1 MNSLP
6 SSATSLGLKTFGQ
19 SGSGRSIVAND
30 QLHHML
36 EGFQE
41 LSRIPSSE
49 GYHALALTNAVNGL
63 RGGAAPVNSYLKNG
77 SATRRCIVGDGFEI
91 EYELINYY
99 GGPQTDVV
107 ILDIRLLGREA
118 QKEQRAALWEV
129 EWESE
134 RSESKWSPKERPA
147 MFLRTNGAMTGK
159 EDSRLKIGINGYCEN
174 LAHAANMMPS
184 HITRGDE
191 GALEKLKGNGYTLFY
206 VPQHGALKSGWRCVR
221 NLGRSS
227 TREDMEA
234 ARILAGYM
242 KEAHDKGLYVEWT
255 SHRGGSKVLTKAME
269 QLALRQIN
277 LDGKQTI
284 FLSDATSSHYL
295 ADDARRKIGMNTN
308 DSTWY
313 KATPGIAQLAG
324 GSVIGT
330 AKPVM
335 SVNTFIKYTSKE
347 DRINKLIDT
356 GYHTLKFIKGAK
368 KVAMGGFSIYGM
380 ATAAT
385 AMGISFST
393 AKLLL
398 GVMTVKGVQVA
409 AETSL
414 ASIPSLNE
422 GYHSSPTDPFKQL
435 VQRTRLRK

>member
-63 RGGAAPVNSYLKNG
+63 RGGAVPVNSYLKNG

-118 QKEQRAALWEV
+118 EKGKRAALWEV
-129 EWESE
+129 EWESGDSGGSWA
-134 RSESKWSPKERPA
+134 RKEEPA
-147 MFLRTNGAMTGK
+147 KFLRTNGAVAGK
-159 EDSRLKIGINGYCEN
+159 KDSPLKIGINGYCKG
-174 LAHAANMMPS
+174 LDHAAEILPS
-184 HITRGDE
+184 HITRGDAI
-191 GALEKLKGNGYTLFY
+191 ALEKLQDKGYTIFY
-206 VPQHGALKSGWRCVR
+206 VPQDGVTKAGWRFVK
-221 NLGRSS
+221 NLRTG
-227 TREDMEA
+227 TTAKDMEA
-234 ARILAGYM
+234 ARILAGHM

-255 SHRGGSKVLTKAME
+255 SHRGGSKVITKAME
-269 QLALRQIN
+269 LLAL
-277 LDGKQTI
+277 KQVNVDEKQKI
-284 FLSDATSSHYL
+284 FLSDATSSHYV
-295 ADDARRKIGMNTN
+295 ADNLRRKVGMNTK

-313 KATPGIAQLAG
+313 KATPGVAQIVG
-324 GSVIGT
+324 GSELG
-330 AKPVM
+330 
-335 SVNTFIKYTSKE
+335 
-347 DRINKLIDT
+347 L
-356 GYHTLKFIKGAK
+356 G
-368 KVAMGGFSIYGM
+368 KVAMEVGELCKSRTREAFANKLVDAFDSAVKLYKGAD
-380 ATAAT
+380 ATVVTFATVAATSGLSFAGAKALFGILAAAT
-385 AMGISFST
+385 ANT
-393 AKLLL
+393 
-398 GVMTVKGVQVA
+398 T
-409 AETSL
+409 L

-422 GYHSSPTDPFKQL
+422 KYHSGSTIPLKQL
-435 VQRTRLRK
+435 LQKGLVKK